1 MDLDLPSQLKD
12 SDFNVRHK
20 SLDDVS
26 DEKILIEIATN
37 DLDDYVR
44 YKAFLKLRDYYPDSF
59 MLFGPEFILQC
70 SDEILLTFIVKDS
83 MYSSPKIACG
93 RPIDK
98 DVFVQYLVLYDERSN
113 IRACA
118 VENPN
123 LRDENLL
130 KEVVLYDYN
139 HRVRQAALHNPN
151 LNIQPLFEL
160 MACHDSDDGVR
171 FEATR
176 RLDDEDVLMDI
187 AINEPKASIRS
198 AAVNNPHLYNERV
211 LIKVALNDHAD
222 YVRRGA
228 IHKITNE
235 LVLARI
241 ARQDESKVV
250 RLEAKNRLKEI
261 NPQSVYLIE
270 DLLFGSDKDLI
281 KIAKYAINLHSR
293 IAAINQIKDSS
304 LLKDFALNDSK
315 WRVRQAA
322 AQNTYLADSYVLSSV
337 AQNDSSPR
345 VRKAAFLNPNFNDT
359 NALEKISLNDT
370 NESNRYFALKKLEM
384 LKG

>member
-139 HRVRQAALHNPN
+139 HRVRQAALRNPN

-160 MACHDSDDGVR
+160 MACHDSDD
-171 FEATR
+171 E
-176 RLDDEDVLMDI
+176 
-187 AINEPKASIRS
+187 
-198 AAVNNPHLYNERV
+198 
-211 LIKVALNDHAD
+211 
-222 YVRRGA
+222 
-228 IHKITNE
+228 
-235 LVLARI
+235 
-241 ARQDESKVV
+241 
-250 RLEAKNRLKEI
+250 
-261 NPQSVYLIE
+261 
-270 DLLFGSDKDLI
+270 
-281 KIAKYAINLHSR
+281 
-293 IAAINQIKDSS
+293 
-304 LLKDFALNDSK
+304 
-315 WRVRQAA
+315 
-322 AQNTYLADSYVLSSV
+322 
-337 AQNDSSPR
+337 
-345 VRKAAFLNPNFNDT
+345 
-359 NALEKISLNDT
+359 
-370 NESNRYFALKKLEM
+370 FALKPPDDLTM
-384 LKG
+384 RMF

>member
-1 MDLDLPSQLKD
+1 MDLDLPSQLND
-12 SDFNVRHK
+12 NDFNVRHK
-20 SLDDVS
+20 ALDDVS
-26 DEKILIEIATN
+26 DEKILIEVATN

-59 MLFGPEFILQC
+59 MLFSPEFILQC

-98 DVFVQYLVLYDERSN
+98 DVFVQYLVLYDDRSN

-139 HRVRQAALHNPN
+139 HRVRQAALRNPN

-160 MACHDSDDGVR
+160 MVGHDSDDGVR

-176 RLDDEDVLMDI
+176 RLDDEDVLTDI
-187 AINEPKASIRS
+187 AVNDPKASIRS
-198 AAVNNPHLYNERV
+198 AAVNNPHLYNERI
-211 LIKVALNDHAD
+211 LIKAALNDVVD
-222 YVRRGA
+222 YVRQGA

-235 LVLARI
+235 IVLSRI

-250 RLEAKNRLKEI
+250 RLDAKNRLKEI
-261 NPQSVYLIE
+261 NPRSVYLIE
-270 DLLFGSDKDLI
+270 DPLFAGDNDLI
-281 KIAKYAINLHSR
+281 KVAKDAINLHSR
-293 IAAINQIKDSS
+293 IAAIKEIKDSS
-304 LLKDFALNDSK
+304 VLKDFALNDSK

-322 AQNTYLADSYVLSSV
+322 AQNTCLVESQILASL
-337 AQNDSSPR
+337 ALNDSSPR

-384 LKG
+384 IK